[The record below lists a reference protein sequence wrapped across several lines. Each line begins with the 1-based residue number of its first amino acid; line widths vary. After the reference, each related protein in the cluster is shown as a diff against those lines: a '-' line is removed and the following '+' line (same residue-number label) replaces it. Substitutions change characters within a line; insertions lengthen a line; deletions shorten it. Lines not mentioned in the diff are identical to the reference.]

1 MATTSANDKEAPV
14 IRMLRGVRRRLL
26 TENRFTHYLGYATG
40 EIVLV
45 VIGILI
51 ALQINNWNDA
61 RKERARELEYLH
73 NIREDVSSNI
83 AQLGVYLNT
92 RSAGIAAAQRI
103 LTHFNGTPVENASA
117 FNADSISIYNWK
129 RFYLADNT
137 YQELLG
143 SGNFALLSNPKI
155 KDGLLDIEAMY
166 RKLKGEED
174 HFRFDSETLLYKPL
188 YVTTDVDPMMQDYSF
203 KMSHGQEGRANA
215 LRPENFTPL
224 LRNLEAK
231 NGFWMAILEFST
243 MNEQMTA
250 MRDRSRALLTEI
262 DAEIKR

>member
-1 MATTSANDKEAPV
+1 MNRIFSS
-14 IRMLRGVRRRLL
+14 LRRRLL
-26 TENRFTHYLGYATG
+26 TENRFTHYLGYAAG

-61 RKERARELEYLH
+61 RKDRARELDYLH
-73 NIREDVSSNI
+73 SIREDVRSNI
-83 AQLGVYLNT
+83 AQMDAYLQT
-92 RSAGIAAAQRI
+92 RNAQIAAAQRI
-103 LTHFNGTPVENASA
+103 LTHFNGKPIEDASA
-117 FNADSISIYNWK
+117 FNADSIAIYNWK
-129 RFYLADNT
+129 RFYLGDNT

-143 SGNFALLSNPKI
+143 SGNFALLGNPKI

-166 RKLKGEED
+166 RRLKGEED

-203 KMSHGQEGRANA
+203 RMSHGQEGRANA
-215 LRPENFTPL
+215 LRPENFSPL
-224 LRNLEAK
+224 LHNLEAK

-243 MNEQMTA
+243 MNEQMTG
-250 MRDRSRALLTEI
+250 MRNRSRELLAEI

>member
-1 MATTSANDKEAPV
+1 V
-14 IRMLRGVRRRLL
+14 IRIFATLRQRLL
-26 TENRFTHYLGYATG
+26 SENRFTHYLGYAAG

-61 RKERARELEYLH
+61 RKDRARELDYLH
-73 NIREDVSSNI
+73 NIREDVRTNI
-83 AQLGVYLNT
+83 AQMDTYLQT
-92 RSAGIAAAQRI
+92 RNAEIAAAQRI
-103 LTHFNGTPVENASA
+103 LTHFNGVPITDASA

-129 RFYLADNT
+129 RFYLGDNT
-137 YQELLG
+137 YQELIG

-174 HFRFDSETLLYKPL
+174 HFRFDSETLLYKPA
-188 YVTTDVDPMMQDYSF
+188 YVTTDLGPMMQDYSYT
-203 KMSHGQEGRANA
+203 MSHGREGSANA
-215 LRPENFTPL
+215 LRPENFAPL

-250 MRDRSRALLTEI
+250 MRDRSRELLAEI
-262 DAEIKR
+262 DAELKR

>member
-1 MATTSANDKEAPV
+1 MNRIFSS
-14 IRMLRGVRRRLL
+14 LRRRLL
-26 TENRFTHYLGYATG
+26 TENRFTHYLGYAAG

-61 RKERARELEYLH
+61 RKDRARELDYLH
-73 NIREDVSSNI
+73 NIREDVAGNI
-83 AQLGVYLNT
+83 EQMNAYLKT
-92 RSAGIAAAQRI
+92 RDEEIAAAQRI
-103 LTHFNGTPVENASA
+103 LTHYNGTPITDASA

-129 RFYLADNT
+129 RFYLGDNT
-137 YQELLG
+137 YQELIG

-203 KMSHGQEGRANA
+203 RMSHGQQGQSNA
-215 LRPENFTPL
+215 LRPQDFDPL
-224 LRNLEAK
+224 LHSLEAK

-243 MNEQMTA
+243 MNEQMTD
-250 MRDRSRALLTEI
+250 MRTRSRELLAEI

>member
-1 MATTSANDKEAPV
+1 
-14 IRMLRGVRRRLL
+14 MLRFFRKIRHGLL
-26 TENRFTHYLGYATG
+26 AENRFTHYLGYAAG

-61 RKERARELEYLH
+61 RKDRARELDYLH
-73 NIREDVSSNI
+73 NIREDVSSNLREMD
-83 AQLGVYLNT
+83 AYLAT
-92 RSAGIAAAQRI
+92 RQSGIEAAQRV
-103 LTHFNGTPVENASA
+103 LSHFDGKPIEDASA
-117 FNADSISIYNWK
+117 FNADSIAIYNWK
-129 RFYLADNT
+129 RFYLGDNT
-137 YQELLG
+137 YQELIG

-174 HFRFDSETLLYKPL
+174 HFRFDSETLLYKPA
-188 YVTTDVDPMMQDYSF
+188 YVTIDLGPMMQDYEF
-203 KMSHGQEGRANA
+203 RMSHGQSGRGDA
-215 LRPENFTPL
+215 LRAEQFAPL

-231 NGFWMAILEFST
+231 NGFWMAILEFGV

-250 MRDRSRALLTEI
+250 MRDRSRQLLADI
-262 DAEIKR
+262 DAELKR